1 MRASFA
7 VLVVAASN
15 LVAQEPPSSGG
26 GFDQPVPLAA
36 ADVLPGSLARSHI
49 HVVLDGVEHEDSLYL
64 FRIQSDYGEYE
75 AYGEL
80 MLRVRVRE
88 IAALA
93 ELARISGL
101 KVAGEATVRG
111 ATESITSAVEV
122 AKHPVATFKGL
133 GGGISRRFRSLKRDA
148 DAGVKAVKKA
158 GGATGDSDPDAPG
171 ESTGGLGKKLL
182 GVNSAVRRWAGKLG
196 VDPYTTNERLAQEL
210 ERVAKIDAIAGKGS
224 SIVAPK
230 IPGASYVEDVHKV
243 VTEMDPHELRD
254 HNLNRLLEIGV
265 PAEKAES
272 FLELA
277 SLTPTRQTL
286 LLSSLE
292 SLEGVANR
300 AVVIEQ
306 ALTLETEPEA
316 LFFLESVVMAGWYHT
331 SQTPLER
338 MVGASGVPGAL
349 AKDGRIIVFS
359 ALDYAYWTEQGAPI
373 VSDFMKL
380 YEGLPGRPEAWFSG
394 GASPRFIAVAES
406 RGWTVRTGVRS
417 LVLAAT
423 PDFLDPLAISSDR
436 PVTDLAKLNEPGRL
450 TYLREAEVWEEIDTA
465 SLDLGRGPGGLPYS
479 AGATLDC
486 SFVLPEHPIG
496 GKTPKFLCRDDSGTV
511 YKVKYGRANRE
522 LYGEI
527 IGTRLLW
534 ALGFKTDQV
543 ERVAVRCAG
552 CPEEP
557 WRFMNPGFLAR
568 RPALN
573 EGVHTFDSAIIESYF
588 GVRMQARVEQGVD
601 WKELLSKLSSDAER
615 ARLQDVHRQALTL
628 LASFLQHADS
638 KAENQTLSCA
648 SDHVDA
654 GEQSE
659 RTCSKP
665 IIYIGDIGSILGGG
679 WNLSRIGP
687 AKVDFNGWR
696 QAPVWRNPERCVAA
710 VNGLP
715 NASLRDTVISEP
727 ARAFLAERLSELSRD
742 QLVDLFSHAGVGLLA
757 DSTNDGGRQRRVTPE
772 AWAELFLGKTRQI
785 IDHTCPA

>member
-1 MRASFA
+1 M
-7 VLVVAASN
+7 
-15 LVAQEPPSSGG
+15 
-26 GFDQPVPLAA
+26 
-36 ADVLPGSLARSHI
+36 
-49 HVVLDGVEHEDSLYL
+49 
-64 FRIQSDYGEYE
+64 
-75 AYGEL
+75 
-80 MLRVRVRE
+80 
-88 IAALA
+88 
-93 ELARISGL
+93 
-101 KVAGEATVRG
+101 
-111 ATESITSAVEV
+111 
-122 AKHPVATFKGL
+122 
-133 GGGISRRFRSLKRDA
+133 
-148 DAGVKAVKKA
+148 
-158 GGATGDSDPDAPG
+158 
-171 ESTGGLGKKLL
+171 
-182 GVNSAVRRWAGKLG
+182 RRWAGKLG

-230 IPGASYVEDVHKV
+230 IPGASYVEDVHKL

-638 KAENQTLSCA
+638 KAENQTLMLRLRSRRRRRTERADLFEAHHLHRRHRLDPGRWLEPQPDWTGQGRLQWVEASPRMAQPRAVRSRRQRPPQCFASRHGDFRTCAGVPGGTTLRAEQGSTRRSVLPCGRRAARGLDERRRQAKA
-648 SDHVDA
+648 SDA
-654 GEQSE
+654 G
-659 RTCSKP
+659 
-665 IIYIGDIGSILGGG
+665 GLGRIVPGQDPPD
-679 WNLSRIGP
+679 NRPYLSGLTAASP
-687 AKVDFNGWR
+687 A
-696 QAPVWRNPERCVAA
+696 
-710 VNGLP
+710 
-715 NASLRDTVISEP
+715 
-727 ARAFLAERLSELSRD
+727 
-742 QLVDLFSHAGVGLLA
+742 
-757 DSTNDGGRQRRVTPE
+757 
-772 AWAELFLGKTRQI
+772 
-785 IDHTCPA
+785 